1 MIIERFLPQLE
12 KFVTQ
17 QNGKSAEG
25 QGGHVRSLVPV
36 SAPDV
41 FRIQRVW
48 TAERKRREAIIV
60 RCRGAAE
67 VDRGITY
74 SLAHY
79 LYPRDTRSAL
89 ILFH

>member
-25 QGGHVRSLVPV
+25 QGGHVRSLV
-36 SAPDV
+36 SAPGV

-48 TAERKRREAIIV
+48 TAGKKGDHQRAV
-60 RCRGAAE
+60 
-67 VDRGITY
+67 
-74 SLAHY
+74 
-79 LYPRDTRSAL
+79 
-89 ILFH
+89 